1 MSLFY
6 DNDNYELSTNIELNS
21 LLAELPFELI
31 KQNIIDQ
38 INDPVTTHVNYIDV
52 IIDKCSAF
60 KEIHS
65 EDEDLIKELNDKI
78 NEFFIFIVT
87 KIDNKFDLGLDINS
101 IASSTEI
108 VNVGV
113 VLYEYFILRYI
124 KNISKFITKF
134 IIKNKK
140 SIAENYSDVTKKDVS
155 TLAFKKQIKNKDD
168 LTIIT
173 NLPSIIKYII
183 NLEIEPEYFITFST
197 GSDNYEASVIKDLI
211 KDGKMVGNFVRE
223 YMSLSINDHDY
234 ILDEIQTDI
243 KIRIMKN
250 IKK

>member
-38 INDPVTTHVNYIDV
+38 INDPVSTHVNYIDV

-60 KEIHS
+60 KELHS
-65 EDEDLIKELNDKI
+65 EDEDLIRELNDKI
-78 NEFFIFIVT
+78 NDFFIFIIT

-108 VNVGV
+108 VTVGV

-173 NLPSIIKYII
+173 NLPSIIKYIF
-183 NLEIEPEYFITFST
+183 NLEIEPEYFIDFSA
-197 GSDNYEASVIKDLI
+197 GADNYEASVIKSLI
-211 KDGKMVGNFVRE
+211 ANGKLVGNFVRE